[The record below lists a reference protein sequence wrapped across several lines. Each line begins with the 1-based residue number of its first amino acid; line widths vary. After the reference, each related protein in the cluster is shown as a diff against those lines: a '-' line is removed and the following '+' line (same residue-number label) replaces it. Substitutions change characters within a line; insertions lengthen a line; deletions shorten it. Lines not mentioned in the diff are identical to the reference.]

1 MLRHMTLL
9 IIALLISLPAL
20 SEPIPIEVYD
30 EKIGFDV
37 VRNGELVGQHMT
49 KFSSEDSK
57 LVVESQMNMSI
68 TFLSIPIYTFNYR
81 SIEKWSD
88 ETLIYLDVVVND
100 GADETKIYSLESS
113 EGLMINAPSGTYR
126 IDTPII
132 SSNHWNADV
141 VKQSRV
147 LNTLTGNINQVK
159 ILNKGI
165 QKIVIKEG
173 SVLAT
178 RYDYIGEL
186 TDTSVW
192 YDSKGRWS
200 KLEFKA
206 RDGSTI
212 EYICNTC
219 ENQP

>member
-9 IIALLISLPAL
+9 FITLLISLPAF
-20 SEPIPIEVYD
+20 SEPIPIEAYD
-30 EKIGFDV
+30 EEIGFDV
-37 VRNGELVGQHMT
+37 VRNGELVGQHVT
-49 KFSSEDSK
+49 KFSREDSE
-57 LVVESQMNMSI
+57 LIVDSQMNMSI
-68 TFLSIPIYTFNYR
+68 TFLGIPIYTFNYR

-88 ETLIYLDVVVND
+88 EVLIHLDVVVND

-113 EGLMINAPSGTYR
+113 KGLTINAPSGTYR

-159 ILNKGI
+159 ILNKGV
-165 QKIVIKEG
+165 QKIVIKGG

-178 RYDYIGEL
+178 RYDYMGEL

-192 YDSKGRWS
+192 YDSKRRWS

-219 ENQP
+219 EN